1 MGGGLLKKTI
11 YICTY
16 FPVCRCLVFVVVW
29 ARKHLIMQS
38 ISDL

>member
-11 YICTY
+11 CTY
-16 FPVCRCLVFVVVW
+16 FVTCRWLVFLVAW